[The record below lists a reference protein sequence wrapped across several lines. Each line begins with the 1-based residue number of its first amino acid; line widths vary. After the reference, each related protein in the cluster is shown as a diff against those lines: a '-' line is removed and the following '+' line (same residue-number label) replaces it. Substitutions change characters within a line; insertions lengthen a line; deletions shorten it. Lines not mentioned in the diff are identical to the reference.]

1 MKQLNS
7 IVDGL
12 PGRPS
17 FQRQDLFIGNERL
30 QFYFRD
36 VLECIRAIY
45 GDPEFARDLIFAPER
60 HYVDH
65 ERTQQV
71 YNEMHT
77 GDWWWLIQVRHTRL
91 FRFLY

>member
-1 MKQLNS
+1 M
-7 IVDGL
+7 VDGL

-17 FQRQDLFIGNERL
+17 FQCQDLFIGNERL

-65 ERTQQV
+65 ERTQRV

-77 GDWWWLIQVRHTRL
+77 GDWWWSIQVRHTRL

>member
-1 MKQLNS
+1 MNQLNS
-7 IVDGL
+7 IIDGL

-17 FQRQDLFIGNERL
+17 FQCQDISIGNETL

-36 VLECIRAIY
+36 VLECIHAIY
-45 GDPEFARDLIFAPER
+45 GDPEFAQDLAFAPER

-65 ERTQQV
+65 KRTQRV
-71 YNEMHT
+71 YSEMYT
-77 GDWWWLIQVRHTRL
+77 GDWWWSIQVRDVMS